1 MTKNKFEGE
10 LKFINPRYLVNERQ
24 NERIE
29 SFFIG
34 LGAVFNDLKGLLFF
48 EKMLMEYYEVPEEDE
63 TSPHAGNYFGI
74 EVQIQKLIT
83 SSVFEFF
90 AFLKANNDVF
100 SMSEFIEI
108 LNELPR
114 DEQVIWN
121 NFIEA
126 ANERYSETTVL
137 FNTMSKI
144 RHNVGFHYDQ
154 KGKVLR
160 NAYISFFYG
169 KNIDNRHVYAY
180 YSIGKNL
187 ELSRFYFSDAVIQES
202 MYIASGGKMKEINKN
217 DESFK
222 IYQQQVME
230 TVKVMCSIILQ
241 LMKEYIRSRR
251 NSHRT

>member
-1 MTKNKFEGE
+1 
-10 LKFINPRYLVNERQ
+10 
-24 NERIE
+24 
-29 SFFIG
+29 
-34 LGAVFNDLKGLLFF
+34 
-48 EKMLMEYYEVPEEDE
+48 
-63 TSPHAGNYFGI
+63 
-74 EVQIQKLIT
+74 
-83 SSVFEFF
+83 
-90 AFLKANNDVF
+90 
-100 SMSEFIEI
+100 MSEFIEI

-230 TVKVMCSIILQ
+230 TVKGMCSITEFSKIKSNSMSGIERPSVNCTLSYISLLTFKASS
-241 LMKEYIRSRR
+241 LMSTPANLARLFRFLKNGGMDSL
-251 NSHRT
+251 SLKDFTPGQPTL